1 MQVAKQNYYTS
12 TMDCV
17 RKTLKLEGWRGF
29 YTGLSSPILGQMLFR
44 GVSFTTYFSSENY
57 ISNYYNEI
65 NNNNASSSTKSIMLA
80 GGFTGFVISFIE
92 CPIDLIKT
100 KLQIQ
105 IHNNN
110 INKNSS
116 YSSMTGCVKY
126 TISNYGI
133 RSLFQGLQGTLIRNI
148 PANALFFPVF
158 ELSKRKFAQLYDCN
172 KSELPT
178 IASLLSGSV
187 AGLSYWVTT
196 YPLDVIKGQ
205 LHAQSFSNRM
215 TWLNTAK
222 CMYKTGGLA
231 RFTQGL
237 LPCSVRSVFACAVMF
252 TTVDYTRKYYNDILN
267 ND

>member
-1 MQVAKQNYYTS
+1 MTADIFAGVTGGIAVCFIGHPFDTTKTRMQVAKQNYYTS
-12 TMDCV
+12 TIDCI
-17 RKTLKLEGWRGF
+17 RKTLKSEGWRGF
-29 YTGLSSPILGQMLFR
+29 YSGMSSPLLGQMIFR
-44 GVSFTTYFSSENY
+44 GVSFSTYFSSENY
-57 ISNYYNEI
+57 ISNYFDKI
-65 NNNNASSSTKSIMLA
+65 DDNNNISPSSSTTSIILA

-105 IHNNN
+105 IYNNN
-110 INKNSS
+110 LNIPSS
-116 YSSMTGCVKY
+116 YNSMSGCVRY
-126 TISNYGI
+126 NISKYGI

-158 ELSKRKFAQLYDCN
+158 ELTKRQFAKIYNCE

-205 LHAQSFSNRM
+205 LQAQSNSNRM

-222 CMYKTGGLA
+222 SMYQIG
-231 RFTQGL
+231 
-237 LPCSVRSVFACAVMF
+237 
-252 TTVDYTRKYYNDILN
+252 N
-267 ND
+267 